1 MALYKHRQNLVDLLN
16 QIQVPT
22 TINSQD
28 LNAMIG
34 SINKELTISYSDK
47 DLTKTGK
54 HYNDP
59 LYITVDSMGKR
70 IMMVLINDGSTL
82 NVCLLKTSS
91 CLGLNMR
98 QPCIHDTEVVPSS
111 LYQKVRFPHEGA
123 IVTMYGDA
131 FTVPKPIYGTDSK
144 KEPLTLDFFE
154 IKRPGFER
162 REKEV

>member
-34 SINKELTISYSDK
+34 SINKELTISYSNK
-47 DLTKTGK
+47 DLTKMGK

-70 IMMVLINDGSTL
+70 IMMVLIDDGSTL

-98 QPCIHDTEVVPSS
+98 QPCIHDTEAVPSS

-123 IVTMYGDA
+123 IVTMYRDA